1 VPTTFVENQFR
12 LSPRYGSFEVRGDFH
27 WIFEA
32 GEGER
37 FLAHFLQAG
46 GDCRAF
52 QPSFADEGFALRLDL
67 LLRVG
72 VDHPRRFPHA
82 PVIADDLQFF

>member
-1 VPTTFVENQFR
+1 MVHSRFGGISIGFSKPVKVN
-12 LSPRYGSFEVRGDFH
+12 GSLV
-27 WIFEA
+27 
-32 GEGER
+32 
-37 FLAHFLQAG
+37 HFLQAG